1 MRDESLELQ
10 YAAARRW
17 AEEQSGWWG
26 EAGWALAEGCRAL
39 AELEEPCGDLAAGGI
54 CDIAALA
61 AATDPDTG
69 RSKLHELI
77 KGVPAAQAALEA
89 LAPFERQGRE
99 VRGSA
104 ASSML
109 VAVHESAMLP
119 GIA

>member
-1 MRDESLELQ
+1 MRDDSLELQ

-17 AEEQSGWWG
+17 AEEQNSWWG
-26 EAGWALAEGCRAL
+26 EAGWALVEGCRAL
-39 AELEEPCGDLAAGGI
+39 AGIDGLPERLAGAGMCGM
-54 CDIAALA
+54 AALA
-61 AATDPDTG
+61 AATDPRTG
-69 RSKLHELI
+69 RSKLHERI
-77 KGVPAAQAALEA
+77 KDLPSCDAAAEA

>member
-1 MRDESLELQ
+1 MKDRSLDLQ
-10 YAAARRW
+10 YTAARRW
-17 AEEQSGWWG
+17 ASEQEGWWG
-26 EAGWALAEGCRAL
+26 EAGWALVEGCRAL
-39 AELEEPCGDLAAGGI
+39 AELDGLPEGLAAAGMCGL
-54 CDIAALA
+54 AALA
-61 AATDPDTG
+61 AATDPETG
-69 RSKLHELI
+69 QSKLHERI
-77 KGVPAAQAALEA
+77 KDLPSCAAADEA